1 MSGMDRKSEIVYLWV
16 RAYIEENKFSSSS
29 KIPSENALSRML
41 SVSRETVR
49 RALERLTQ
57 EGLLIRVKGSGTYI
71 DKEAALSWELGGS
84 GGKLKIGLILQGQDG
99 NANSSLME
107 GIRSIL
113 PPDQVDLRT
122 FLTDNKF
129 SNERHC
135 LQTVINQGF
144 QGFIVDGVKASLLNP
159 NLDCYQKIYQ
169 KRIPVIFYNN
179 YYRNL
184 KCPRVVVNDLRCA
197 RELIGPLIQAGH
209 RHISGI
215 FVYDNYQSI
224 EKFQGMVEA
233 LRQNGVEY
241 QDDYIKWCISN
252 EAHDVRFTRS
262 IDRFLRGLPHCTAI
276 VCCNYMIYRLVR
288 QVLDKQGRRVP
299 EDCSLVCF
307 DYSGPNWAAEG
318 VTCSIHQGREIGREV
333 ASRLMRMIRNRDCE
347 DKNYSYV
354 LAPKIHMGRSIGP
367 VHPAEKK
374 KPYPTPNLLP

>member
-1 MSGMDRKSEIVYLWV
+1 MNGRDRKWEMVYSWV
-16 RAYIEENKFSSSS
+16 RAYIEENKFSGNTR
-29 KIPSENALSRML
+29 IPSENALSRRL

-49 RALERLTQ
+49 AALDCLTQ
-57 EGLLIRVKGSGTYI
+57 EGLLRKVKGSGTYI
-71 DKEAALSWELGGS
+71 NKERALSWEPGGS
-84 GGKLKIGLILQGQDG
+84 GGRIKIGLILQGQDG
-99 NANSSLME
+99 DANSSLID

-129 SNERHC
+129 ANERRC
-135 LQTVINQGF
+135 LQSVVNQGF

-179 YYRNL
+179 YYKNL
-184 KCPRVVVNDLRCA
+184 KYPRVVVNDLQCA

-209 RHISGI
+209 RHIAGI

-252 EAHDVRFTRS
+252 EAHDDRFTRS
-262 IDRFLRGLPHCTAI
+262 IDRFLKGLPRCTAI

-288 QVLDKQGRRVP
+288 QALDKQGRRVP

-307 DYSGPNWAAEG
+307 DYSGQDWEEEG

-333 ASRLMRMIRNRDCE
+333 ASRLMKMIRNRDCE

-354 LAPKIHMGRSIGP
+354 LAPKIYVGRSIEP
-367 VHPAEKK
+367 VHPAERR
-374 KPYPTPNLLP
+374 TPCPH